1 MQKLDQYLLKNAFRD
16 ELISSVPAKELGIIV
31 VIPAHDEDDLIG
43 SVSSLQNCQLPNCE
57 VEVIIVFNAS
67 ENSPTSIIERNKT
80 AKDKLDEWYASL
92 ESKNFKLH
100 CLKENALPKKHAGVG
115 LARKIGMDEAVR
127 RFNKINRSNGLIL
140 CFDADS
146 SCQTNYL
153 VEIERHFT
161 LNTESRAC
169 SIHFE
174 HPLLGDD
181 FPKNIYKGIEYY
193 ELHLRYY
200 KNGLAYANLP
210 FAFHTIGSSM
220 AVKVLA
226 YCEQGGMN
234 RRKAGEDFYFLQ
246 KFIDVGV
253 LTELKSTTVI
263 PSPRPSHRVPFGTGR
278 AIQEMIDHE
287 RQIENSYNF
296 KCFEVLKECFSNVG
310 HFYESSA
317 PVNEKLIAFVGA
329 KQWESKLTEI
339 RSQSSSKAR
348 FEKRFFQWFNAFQTL
363 KFIHFLRDNY
373 FVNKSLETEVPKLLE
388 KLGITSSWNNLLDK
402 LREIDK
408 S

>member
-1 MQKLDQYLLKNAFRD
+1 MQKLDQYLLKNAFRE
-16 ELISSVPAKELGIIV
+16 ELISSEPAESLGIIV

-43 SVSSLQNCQLPNCE
+43 SISSLQNCQLPNCE
-57 VEVIIVFNAS
+57 VEVIVVFNAS
-67 ENSPTSIIERNKT
+67 EVSPSSVIERNKT
-80 AKDKLDEWYASL
+80 AKARLEGWYTRL
-92 ESKNFKLH
+92 ESANFKLF
-100 CLKENALPKKHAGVG
+100 CLEENALPKKHAGVG
-115 LARKIGMDEAVR
+115 LARKVGMDEATR
-127 RFNKINRSNGLIL
+127 RFNKNNRSNGLIV

-146 SCQTNYL
+146 RCKTNFL
-153 VEIERHFT
+153 VEIEKHFE
-161 LNTESRAC
+161 LNTESGAC

-174 HPLLGDD
+174 HPITGDNFTAD
-181 FPKNIYKGIEYY
+181 IYKGIEYY

-200 KNGLAYANLP
+200 KNGLEYAKLP

-220 AVKVLA
+220 AVKALA
-226 YCEQGGMN
+226 YCKQGGMN

-246 KFIDVGV
+246 KFIDVGT

-287 RQIENSYNF
+287 REIQNSYAF
-296 KCFEVLKECFSNVG
+296 DCFEVLKACFKNVS
-310 HFYESSA
+310 HFYKSSKPA
-317 PVNEKLIAFVGA
+317 HEILIAFVGA
-329 KQWESKLTEI
+329 QQWEDKLIEI
-339 RSQSSSKAR
+339 RRQSTSKDR

-373 FVNKSLETEVPKLLE
+373 FDNNPLEIEVPKLLE
-388 KLGITSSWNNLLDK
+388 KIGVTSSRNSLLNK